1 MKSILVFVKL
11 NLKTLLTLVVVILVI
26 SSAYVIFFTSTENV
40 DKKPPI
46 INIVTGNVTGKKGET
61 ITIHAAFSDNVAVAY
76 AELYYRTITDT
87 NWNSK
92 SILSGSVN
100 IFLNS
105 NKSLYYFVEVDDA
118 AGNGPVTAPSDS
130 GTYYTISVVDDNNN
144 GDVYVRNVF
153 VEEGAFTTCIYCPI
167 VAEMLYEL
175 YSSGDYNFYYVSL
188 IRTNDKAANRLD
200 NEYNLYG
207 LPTVFIDGGYKVI
220 MGGMHEKSEYA
231 QAIRDAEYRNAP
243 KIQLTVTAEYDN
255 NTHNLISNVF
265 VKNKESNSYDGRL
278 RVYLTEKVSRW
289 SGPEG
294 QPYHFGFLDYIIN
307 EDILINGDE
316 NVSFKGTS
324 DVSDLDPENLMVI
337 AAVFNSEKKQGYSDP
352 PTNKY
357 GFDAYYADAA
367 GAAEIIEGGNL
378 PPTAGF
384 VLPKAGYLHVFGN
397 PIFKFKQHSSTIL
410 IGKSKI
416 EANVEDDKGIAK
428 VEFYINGNLVYE
440 DTQAP
445 FEYNMGKFN
454 RILSKLNISIIAY
467 DEEGKTGTHNIEVI
481 ALIFLK

>member
-1 MKSILVFVKL
+1 VKL
-11 NLKTLLTLVVVILVI
+11 YLTTLLTLVVVILVI
-26 SSAYVIFFTSTENV
+26 SSAYIIFFTSTENV
-40 DKKPPI
+40 DNEPPT
-46 INIVTGNVTGKKGET
+46 INTVTGNITGKKGET
-61 ITIHAAFSDNVAVAY
+61 ITIHAIFSDNVAVAY

-87 NWNSK
+87 NWYSK

-100 IFLNS
+100 ISLNS

-118 AGNGPVTAPSDS
+118 AGNGPVTAPSNS
-130 GTYYTISVVDDNNN
+130 GAYYTISVVDDNND
-144 GDVYVRNVF
+144 GDVYVRKVF
-153 VEEGAFTTCIYCPI
+153 MEEGAFTTCAFCPI
-167 VAEMLYEL
+167 VAEMLYDL
-175 YSSGDYNFYYVSL
+175 YSSGEYNFYYVSL
-188 IRTNDKAANRLD
+188 IRSNDKAANRLD

-243 KIQLTVTAEYDN
+243 KLQLTVTAEYDN
-255 NTHNLISNVF
+255 NTHNLVSNVF
-265 VKNKESNSYDGRL
+265 VKNKESKSYDGRL

-316 NVSFKGTS
+316 NVSFKETRNI
-324 DVSDLDPENLMVI
+324 VDLDPENIMVI
-337 AAVFNSEKKQGYSDP
+337 AAVFNSEKMQGYSDP

-378 PPTAGF
+378 PPTVGF
-384 VLPKAGYLHVFGN
+384 ILPEAGYLHVFGK
-397 PIFKFKQHSSTIL
+397 PIFKFKQHDTTFL

-416 EANVEDDKGIAK
+416 EAKAEDDKGIAK
-428 VEFYINGNLVYE
+428 VEFYINEKLVFE

-445 FEYNMGKFN
+445 YEYSFGKFD
-454 RILSKLNISIIAY
+454 RILSKLNISVIVY
-467 DEEGKTGTHNIEVI
+467 DEEDKTGTHSIEVI
-481 ALIFLK
+481 ALMFLK

>member
-1 MKSILVFVKL
+1 MISILVFVKL
-11 NLKTLLTLVVVILVI
+11 NLKILLTLIVVILII
-26 SSAYVIFFTSTENV
+26 SSAYIIFFTSTENV
-40 DKKPPI
+40 DNKPPI
-46 INIVTGNVTGKKGET
+46 INTVTGNITGKKGDT
-61 ITIHAAFSDNVAVAY
+61 INIYATFSDNFAVTY
-76 AELYYRTITDT
+76 AELYYRTTTDT

-100 IFLNS
+100 ISLNS
-105 NKSLYYFVEVDDA
+105 NKSLYYFIEVDDA
-118 AGNGPVTAPSDS
+118 AGNGPVTAPSNS

-144 GDVYVRNVF
+144 DVYTRKVF
-153 VEEGAFTTCIYCPI
+153 VEDGAFTTCIYCPI
-167 VAEMLYEL
+167 VAEMLYDL

-188 IRTNDKAANRLD
+188 IRTNDKAADRLD

-255 NTHNLISNVF
+255 NTHNLVSNVF
-265 VKNKESNSYDGRL
+265 VKNKESKLYDGRL

-316 NVSFKGTS
+316 NDSFKGTT
-324 DVSDLDPENLMVI
+324 DVSDLDPENIMVI

-367 GAAEIIEGGNL
+367 GAAEIIKGGNL
-378 PPTAGF
+378 PPTVGF
-384 VLPKAGYLHVFGN
+384 SLPEAGYLHLFGK
-397 PIFKFKQHSSTIL
+397 PIFKFKQHDTTFL
-410 IGKSKI
+410 FGKSKI
-416 EANVEDDKGIAK
+416 EAKAEDDKGIAK
-428 VEFYINGNLVYE
+428 VEFYINGKLVYE

-445 FEYNMGKFN
+445 YEYSFGKFD
-454 RILSKLNISIIAY
+454 RILSKLNLSIIAY
-467 DEEGKTGTHNIEVI
+467 DEEGKTGTHSIEVI
-481 ALIFLK
+481 ALMFLK